1 MEADVTAVKS
11 TSFQVGLIGGGIM
24 KSRSP
29 AIHMAEGEALGLD
42 VNYHL
47 FDLDLDP
54 RGHAALPKVLEEVQA
69 QGFAGVNVT
78 YPFKQEVMALLDEL
92 SPDARALKAVNT
104 VVLKN
109 GRRIGY
115 NTDWTGFGENL
126 KRGLPDVRM
135 DSVLQLG
142 AGGAGSAITYALLKL
157 GVKQIFLSDLDS
169 ERAER
174 LVQTMAE
181 AFGPGRVTICDNL
194 AQAAAQI
201 DGLVNATPVGMLK
214 HPGTPLPASLLRP
227 QMWVADVV
235 YVPLETELLKSARA
249 IGCKTLD
256 GGGMAV
262 LQAAE
267 AFRLFTGVTPNIE
280 RMLSKFNQ
288 SLLSGEVVTSS
299 D

>member
-1 MEADVTAVKS
+1 MTAAKS
-11 TSFQVGLIGGGIM
+11 TSYRVGLIGGGIM

-29 AIHMAEGEALGLD
+29 SIHMAEGEALGLD
-42 VNYHL
+42 VDYRL

-54 RGHAALPKVLEEVQA
+54 RGHSALAAVLDEVQA
-69 QGFAGVNVT
+69 QGFAGVNIT

-104 VVLKN
+104 VVIKD
-109 GRRIGY
+109 GRRVGC

-126 KRGLPDVRM
+126 KRGLPDARM
-135 DSVLQLG
+135 NSVLQLG

-157 GVKQIFLSDLDS
+157 GVQQIYLSDLDCA
-169 ERAER
+169 RAER
-174 LVQTMAE
+174 LVHTMAD
-181 AFGPGRVTICDNL
+181 AFGPGRVTVCDNV
-194 AQAAAQI
+194 AQVADRI

-214 HPGTPLPASLLRP
+214 HPGTPLPPSLLRSW
-227 QMWVADVV
+227 MWVADVV
-235 YVPLETELLKSARA
+235 YVPLETELLKSAHA
-249 IGCKTLD
+249 IGCPTLD

-280 RMLSKFNQ
+280 RMLSKFNE
-288 SLLSGEVVTSS
+288 SLRSGEVVTSS
-299 D
+299 DE